1 MTAKG
6 ATTHRS
12 GGQQAGTDPK
22 IRAGVTDF
30 GFAEVPVE
38 EKAARVRGVFDSVA
52 SNYDR
57 MNDLM
62 SLGIHRVW
70 KDALMDWLL
79 PRPSQHLLDVAGG
92 TGDIAQRW
100 RKRGGGPV
108 TVCDINAE
116 MIGVGRDRLDKAG
129 GDPEITWTVGNAE
142 CLPFEDRSFER
153 VTIAFGLRNVTRI
166 DAALAEM
173 RRVLKPGGRFMCLE
187 FSRPTQPWL
196 DPVYDAYSFRVLPWL
211 GRVVADDEDAY
222 RYLAE
227 SIRRF
232 PDQQNLTERMR
243 RVGFEKVTWRNL
255 SAGIAAIHSGWRL

>member
-1 MTAKG
+1 MTDD
-6 ATTHRS
+6 R
-12 GGQQAGTDPK
+12 K
-22 IRAGVTDF
+22 IRDGLTDF
-30 GFAEVPVE
+30 GFGEVPVA

-52 SNYDR
+52 RNYDR

-62 SLGIHRVW
+62 SLGVHRVW

-92 TGDIAQRW
+92 TGDIARRW

-116 MIGVGRDRLDKAG
+116 MIAVGRDRLEQAG
-129 GDPEITWTVGNAE
+129 GDPGVAGGQIDWVAGDAE
-142 CLPFEDRSFER
+142 RLPLADRSVER

-173 RRVLKPGGRFMCLE
+173 RRVLKPGGRFLCLE

-196 DPVYDAYSFRVLPWL
+196 DPLYDAYSFRVLPWL
-211 GRVVADDEDAY
+211 GRVVARDEDAY

-232 PDQQNLTERMR
+232 PDQQDLAERMR
-243 RVGFEKVTWRNL
+243 RAGLEKVAWRNL